1 MKHLN
6 LISQMSLEDK
16 IMLCEGADFWHTKA
30 FEKYKIPPIMMCDG
44 PHGLRKQETAG
55 DQLGINI
62 SKPATCFPAA
72 CATGS
77 SWDRELLKRIGNA
90 IAEEAIEEEI
100 SIVLGPGINIKRNPL
115 CGRNFE
121 YFSEDPYVSGELGA
135 SFIQGIEEKGIAT
148 SLKHFAANSQESKR
162 FTSDSIVD
170 ERTLREIYLAGFE
183 IAVKKGKPQTI
194 MCAYNK
200 LNQIYCSSN
209 KYLLSDILRDEWG
222 FEGVVVTDWG
232 AMYDKT
238 EGFKATC
245 DLEMPGGHYYFKDEV
260 MKAVREGRLSEVSID
275 QSVDRILTLVFK
287 AAERK
292 KDQSVFNAGV
302 NTGFNREEH
311 HLLAR
316 KAAVSSAVLLKN
328 EDGIL
333 PLKKQQKIAV
343 IGPFAKKIRFQ
354 GSGSSYINPIKLV
367 NPSDAFND
375 NNVSYSYYEGC
386 GQDGSF
392 DGKLADKA
400 ARGAAEA
407 DVAVVFAGLTDRF
420 ESEGFDRETMDMPEG
435 HKELIEEI
443 AKANSQTVVVL
454 MAGSPITM
462 PWIDSVKAVL
472 HMHLPGE
479 AGGEAA
485 FDLLFGHEN
494 PSGKLSESYP
504 IRYEDVPSS
513 GFYEKGR
520 EVAEYRE
527 GIYVGYRYYD
537 KAKKEV
543 LFPFGFGLSYTS
555 FQYAEL
561 EVQGGLE
568 VQGIQGIQG
577 IQGNIEGHK
586 DQGEKKE
593 NKGITVTARITNTG
607 KCSGAEV
614 VQLYVSTLQSSV
626 HHPEKELKGFGKV
639 YLEAGESKKVSFSLD
654 RRSFA
659 FYNVEKKCWS
669 APAGEYNIA
678 LASSSRDIKLEQ
690 TVVLEGDKE
699 STSFSNTAR
708 GTWYENLSGKP
719 ERKDLEA
726 MIGRSIEDYKV
737 PKRKNY
743 TIDHSIVEMKDSFIM
758 RQMYKFVERVNGK
771 TYGEI
776 DYANP
781 TFRMAMICATEVPI
795 KNLCM
800 MSGGML
806 KKNVAHGLVHMAN
819 GRFLKGIKAFCFK

>member
-1 MKHLN
+1 MNHLN

-30 FEKYKIPPIMMCDG
+30 FEKYKIPSIMMCDG

-62 SKPATCFPAA
+62 SKSATCFPAA

-77 SWDRELLKRIGNA
+77 SWDRELLKKIGNA

-121 YFSEDPYVSGELGA
+121 YFSEDPYVSGELGTA
-135 SFIQGIEEKGIAT
+135 FIQGVEEKGIAT

-183 IAVKKGKPQTI
+183 TAVKKGKPQTI

-209 KYLLSDILRDEWG
+209 KYLLNDILRDEWG
-222 FEGVVVTDWG
+222 FQGVVVTDWG
-232 AMYDKT
+232 AMDDKVK
-238 EGFKATC
+238 GFKATC
-245 DLEMPGGHYYFKDEV
+245 DLEMPGGHYYFIDEV
-260 MKAVREGRLSEVSID
+260 MKAVKEGELSEESID
-275 QSVDRILTLVFK
+275 QSVDRILTLVFN
-287 AAERK
+287 AAERRK
-292 KDQSVFNAGV
+292 SRYE
-302 NTGFNREEH
+302 FNREEH

-316 KAAVSSAVLLKN
+316 KAAASSAVLLKN
-328 EDGIL
+328 ENGIL
-333 PLKKQQKIAV
+333 PLEKEQKIAV

-354 GSGSSYINPIKLV
+354 GTGSSYINPIKLV
-367 NPSDAFND
+367 NPLEVFDENKI
-375 NNVSYSYYEGC
+375 SYCFYEGC

-392 DGKLADKA
+392 DGKLADEA
-400 ARGAAEA
+400 VRGAAKA
-407 DVAVVFAGLTDRF
+407 DIAVVFVGLTDRF

-435 HKELIEEI
+435 HNKLIEEI
-443 AKANSQTVVVL
+443 AKENSQTVVVL
-454 MAGSPITM
+454 MAGAPVSM
-462 PWIDSVKAVL
+462 PWIDNVKAVL

-479 AGGEAA
+479 AGGEAT
-485 FDLLFGHEN
+485 FDLLFGQEN

-543 LFPFGFGLSYTS
+543 LFPFGFGLSYTN
-555 FQYAEL
+555 FQYSEL
-561 EVQGGLE
+561 EVRGGLE
-568 VQGIQGIQG
+568 
-577 IQGNIEGHK
+577 GHR
-586 DQGEKKE
+586 EKE
-593 NKGITVTARITNTG
+593 EITVTARITNIG

-614 VQLYVSTLQSSV
+614 VQLYVSDRQNAI
-626 HHPEKELKGFGKV
+626 HRPKKELKGFEKV
-639 YLEAGESKKVSFSLD
+639 YLEEGESKKVSFTLD

-659 FYNVEKKCWS
+659 FYDVENKRWRIQT
-669 APAGEYNIA
+669 GEHHIA
-678 LASSSRDIKLEQ
+678 LAASSRDVRVEQ
-690 TVVLEGDKE
+690 AVVIAADEG
-699 STSFSNTAR
+699 TASLGITK

-719 ERKDLEA
+719 GRKDLEA
-726 MIGRSIEDYKV
+726 TIDRHIEDYKS

-743 TIDHSIVEMKDSFIM
+743 TVDNSIVEMKRSFIM
-758 RQMYKFVERVNGK
+758 RQMYKVVEKVNAK
-771 TYGEI
+771 TYGGI
-776 DYANP
+776 DYSNP
-781 TFRMAMICATEVPI
+781 NFRMAMICATEVPI

-800 MSGGML
+800 VRGGL
-806 KKNVAHGLVHMAN
+806 VKKNMAYGLVHVAN
-819 GRFLKGIKAFCFK
+819 WRFLKGIKALCLSKKK